1 MKEADGMDE
10 GWSDAFAE
18 WLQHKDA
25 SIPDFVIG
33 AFVDFVLCFLRL
45 ISVPVGST
53 TNPAVSGRSHIL
65 LARMCFCRM
74 SYELLIFP
82 QHHQPS
88 CKFSSERRHASP

>member
-33 AFVDFVLCFLRL
+33 AFVTF
-45 ISVPVGST
+45 
-53 TNPAVSGRSHIL
+53 H
-65 LARMCFCRM
+65 
-74 SYELLIFP
+74 YIF
-82 QHHQPS
+82 
-88 CKFSSERRHASP
+88 